1 MWEWYMPS
9 VLRLNS
15 DIVRRTEHFAFCA
28 KCRNYIPGDSALTLN
43 NLDQRQIHDAPLYG
57 RHDYLLAEE
66 QLAHSR
72 PCLVLSDDVI
82 GHRDKVTTAAI
93 ER

>member
-1 MWEWYMPS
+1 MPS

-57 RHDYLLAEE
+57 LMTTASPKSSWPIV
-66 QLAHSR
+66 A
-72 PCLVLSDDVI
+72 LVLCCPMM
-82 GHRDKVTTAAI
+82 
-93 ER
+93 